1 MKIRFLIATFMMFSI
16 LFSNNI
22 FAGHVDS
29 CFASDRECM
38 EHLVEHANSESKKGV
53 AIVVAAGL
61 VWLLSKDREVD
72 SDEKYVR
79 YNELMNG
86 KGIRVNSFKSNYR
99 LAVFPN
105 QSKSALNNGS
115 LNLHATRDYLNSS
128 EQKLL
133 VFEYDF

>member
-29 CFASDRECM
+29 CSTSDRECV
-38 EHLVEHANSESKKGV
+38 EHLIDHANSSKKGA

-61 VWLLSKDREVD
+61 VWLLSKNREVD

-79 YNELMNG
+79 HNELMNG

-105 QSKSALNNGS
+105 QSKSALNNGN
-115 LNLHATRDYLNSS
+115 LNLHATRDYLNFS